1 MKAHEEAPGAGGTGG
16 SDRVG
21 AGSDSMLP
29 PSGDISAVDYYRPRA
44 AIRRGAPRG
53 PRPATVALRSALR
66 DLIEESGPPLTVR
79 QTYYRAISRGLLGK
93 GERDYKKVIHHLGEM
108 REDGTL
114 PWSWIADNSRWV
126 REPEMYGSAT
136 EALAEMARL
145 YRRNYWDT
153 QPIRAEVW
161 VESDSLASFVHEITD
176 DYGVPLFACRGQA
189 SKTYV
194 YGAAQ
199 TAAAIGKP
207 VVILYIG
214 DWDPTGTA
222 IDGSVAERLQR
233 YGDGRVSLEV
243 ERIAVTAT
251 QVPGLIAAV
260 HRLNHNDRNTARFL
274 ALCDRHGLPQAAV
287 EAEALD
293 PMELRR
299 LVRHGIEG
307 CILDRDA
314 WSAMRAYE
322 AQERGL
328 LAGLAAGGAR

>member
-1 MKAHEEAPGAGGTGG
+1 MNPEHGAATGLDGGDKTGGADAIVSAGG
-16 SDRVG
+16 
-21 AGSDSMLP
+21 
-29 PSGDISAVDYYRPRA
+29 DIPAVDYYRPRA

-153 QPIRAEVW
+153 QPVRAEVW

-251 QVPGLIAAV
+251 QVPGLV
-260 HRLNHNDRNTARFL
+260 TSTHRLNHNDRNTARFL
-274 ALCDRHGLPQAAV
+274 ALCDTHGLPHVAV
-287 EAEALD
+287 EAEAIEPD
-293 PMELRR
+293 ELRQLLR
-299 LVRHGIEG
+299 DAIEG

-314 WSAMRAYE
+314 WQAMRAYE
-322 AQERGL
+322 EQERDL
-328 LAGLAAGGAR
+328 LAGLAAGGVR